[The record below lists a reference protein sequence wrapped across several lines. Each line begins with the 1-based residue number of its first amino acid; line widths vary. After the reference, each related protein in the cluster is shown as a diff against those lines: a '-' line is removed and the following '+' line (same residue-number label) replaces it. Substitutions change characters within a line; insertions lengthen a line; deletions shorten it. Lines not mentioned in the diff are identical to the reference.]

1 MNYKIEGSGETLV
14 FIHGLSDSLVYW
26 EILANSLKDDFQV
39 LRIDLRGH
47 GDSDLGNDDITLDVY
62 VNDLFNLL
70 TELNMDKVNL
80 IGFSLG
86 GAIALDFAV
95 KYPQYVSSL
104 VIMSSFAKTD
114 NYLKNILNDFK
125 MALKNSFEDFYDMIL
140 PKVLCPDV
148 IEKNAEELELIK
160 HVSAQNANVEGVIKA
175 LDVCLD
181 IDIEDNLSEIDVP
194 TLILAGKYDELSL
207 LSFQES
213 LHEKIVNSQMIVFDN
228 VKHNLLVGKNNLEI
242 LIILKSFFKKI
253 SEKDSILL

>member
-62 VNDLFNLL
+62 VNDLFNFL

-242 LIILKSFFKKI
+242 LKILKSFFKKN
-253 SEKDSILL
+253 K